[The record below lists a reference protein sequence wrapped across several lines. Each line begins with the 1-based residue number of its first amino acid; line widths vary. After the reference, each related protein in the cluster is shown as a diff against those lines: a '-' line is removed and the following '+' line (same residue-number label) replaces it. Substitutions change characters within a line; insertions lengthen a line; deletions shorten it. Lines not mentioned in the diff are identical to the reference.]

1 MKQIY
6 ILFTIMISLFNG
18 NEINAQTEWT
28 GPITTFIKANNA
40 DWTLEVN
47 QDRITSNVWIT
58 RANNQS
64 VFNIADRNSN
74 ILYSFW
80 NTNFSNSKTPK
91 AFNTWSGR
99 YRTTIRYFPYRIT
112 D

>member
-64 VFNIADRNSN
+64 VFNIA
-74 ILYSFW
+74 
-80 NTNFSNSKTPK
+80 
-91 AFNTWSGR
+91 
-99 YRTTIRYFPYRIT
+99 
-112 D
+112 